1 MSYFCIILQYLKYL
15 HIDKKVCY
23 TLMSWKEKQS
33 TIIPP
38 FAAEMTNQQRDFKKE
53 KDS

>member
-33 TIIPP
+33 TLIPH